1 MNNTKTTKRAL
12 LSSVMAVLICVAML
26 IGTTFAW
33 FTDSAS
39 TAVNKIQA
47 GTLDVQLLDA
57 SGNSLEGQT
66 LSWQK
71 AAGAPDGEQVLWEP
85 GCTYKL
91 QPITIKNAGNLAL
104 KYKVIIS
111 GIKGSAKLNEVIDWT
126 ISGADINTEY
136 SLTAGASNTLTI
148 EGHMQETAGNE
159 YQGLSIDG
167 IGITV
172 VATQLAS
179 EYDSIN
185 NDYDTNATY
194 LNQDAA
200 GNCLISNANELVYFA
215 KSVNVEGN
223 NYAGKTV
230 KLTANINLAGKNWIP
245 VGQTGATQFQGIF
258 DGQNYT
264 IKNMTVNNPSES
276 PNVSSGFFG
285 WIEDHGQGIKVLN
298 VKFDNASVT
307 GSHYVGVVS
316 GYVYGTIKDCVVENS
331 TVVGIN
337 MNDDANGDKVGGIV
351 GYVGEDAFIDN
362 NKVVN
367 CSITGNRDIG
377 GIVGAVAT
385 GVDSFSSNSVT
396 NTTLTYATI
405 KSYAS
410 AGEIV
415 SGRTG
420 FAPDS
425 SNTATNVT
433 VRLSANVSTTAELVD
448 AMTAADEYVEVKL
461 CNDIAINIADLGT
474 QTPGSGE
481 YKLGGT
487 GTKSLVIDGNSHK
500 MTLNTSYMSALGM
513 KNSTGEL
520 IFKNIDLTSVGN
532 SAHTWNIYDFGI
544 INVNSV
550 KFANVNFD
558 KPLAL
563 SNVEASSLKNVSI
576 NLLNNPVNHSADAY
590 ALWITSACSNVE
602 IDGLIIDA
610 TDSNSTNAVKHRAI
624 KIADEYVDLSARKCI
639 ELNVSNATIKSEKK
653 AAILVTNT
661 AGANITL
668 SNIDITNVAA
678 DTTNVVWIDNGSEE
692 WKNAPVTVNG
702 GNCIVEPQS

>member
-47 GTLDVQLLDA
+47 GTLDIQLLDA

-148 EGHMQETAGNE
+148 EGHMQDTAGNE

-185 NDYDTNATY
+185 NTYDTNATY

-200 GNCLISNANELVYFA
+200 GNYLISNANELVYFA

-230 KLTANINLAGKNWIP
+230 KLTANIDLAGKNWIP

-316 GYVYGTIKDCVVENS
+316 GYVYGTIKDCAVENS

-433 VRLSANVSTTAELVD
+433 VRLSANVSTTTELVD

-702 GNCIVEPQS
+702 GNCIVEP

>member
-1 MNNTKTTKRAL
+1 MNNTRTTKRAL
-12 LSSVMAVLICVAML
+12 LSSVIAVLICVAML

-47 GTLDVQLLDA
+47 GTLDIQLLDA

-148 EGHMQETAGNE
+148 EGHMQDTAGNE

-185 NDYDTNATY
+185 NTYDTNATY

-200 GNCLISNANELVYFA
+200 GNYLISNANELVYFA

-230 KLTANINLAGKNWIP
+230 KLTANIDLAGKNWIP

-316 GYVYGTIKDCVVENS
+316 GYVYGTIKDCAVENS

-433 VRLSANVSTTAELVD
+433 VRLSANVSTTTELVD

-702 GNCIVEPQS
+702 GNCIVEP

>member
-1 MNNTKTTKRAL
+1 MNNTRTTKRAL
-12 LSSVMAVLICVAML
+12 LSSVIAVLICVAML

-47 GTLDVQLLDA
+47 GTLDVQLLDEN
-57 SGNSLEGQT
+57 GNSLEGQT

-104 KYKVIIS
+104 KYKVVIS

-185 NDYDTNATY
+185 NTYDTNATY
-194 LNQDAA
+194 LNQDADD
-200 GNCLISNANELVYFA
+200 NYLISNANELVYFA

-230 KLTANINLAGKNWIP
+230 KLTANIDLAGKNWIP

-264 IKNMTVNNPSES
+264 IKNMTVNNPSEN

-362 NKVVN
+362 NKVDN

-433 VRLSANVSTTAELVD
+433 VRLSANVSTSAELVD

-610 TDSNSTNAVKHRAI
+610 TDINSTNAVKHRAI

-702 GNCIVEPQS
+702 GNCIVEP